1 MGGGEDVRGRRA
13 AAKWEWARGRQKR
26 IGIEGERAVRAGSR
40 KMGTDEEWAVGKQTD
55 GLRPEK
61 ADTFAAAEGR
71 EYREN
76 KKPAKAGGCSETVS
90 N

>member
-1 MGGGEDVRGRRA
+1 MGVGKGQAEEDRNRRGVGKGAVGR
-13 AAKWEWARGRQKR
+13 WERVVG
-26 IGIEGERAVRAGSR
+26 AGSR
-40 KMGTDEEWAVGKQTD
+40 VIETDEEWAVGKQTD

-61 ADTFAAAEGR
+61 ADTFAVAEGR